1 MIREFKDIGE
11 YELINCN
18 ENDRKIEFLKSLTI
32 VPNEIFDEKLRE
44 KLKDKQYEIVF
55 NFDTINNKI
64 KIELGKEYSKNN
76 RYEFFG
82 FESPSNFSKIYFTTN
97 NWDYHLKTI
106 PQMINYINNNSTL
119 NSKYENFKQ
128 YLKNIY
134 DKFYKEIKSIKK
146 DKKGNEK
153 EQSYTYLDYDK
164 LIDFQKEKFMEYCNN
179 KRKEEKKKESL
190 ESDYIEYAY
199 RNLIIKDIF
208 QINETEY
215 KSLNPN
221 VFSLKI
227 DGQYIQNIEEF
238 KNDYIDIVYYS
249 IKERFF
255 NKKLNVSCDIC
266 GSSNN
271 RVTDDIQIPTKFYIT
286 DKPYFFENLSGKNAY
301 KSFSM
306 CEKCYE
312 EVRIGISEIEEK
324 FSSKL
329 FGNINYYLIP
339 KNIKEID
346 DFALITRK
354 IIERISYKKNKVEED
369 YQEIERIKKLENKTK
384 NLLFDFLFWFIP
396 ERQPA
401 AFVVIDNINDISYD
415 RIKYMFDTLDNINNN
430 LFYQYLNSKPN
441 INDLYYFLFPNKY
454 SHGEVDN
461 KLYRKEIVTLYSS
474 ILKERKINYYY
485 LISNFNF
492 IFRKTFFNK
501 EIKNDR
507 DFLLFRPIKMN
518 ILISWLNKIT
528 KLEGGLNIMEGNS
541 IVEITD
547 NDVKEFFEIHKE
559 IYSDNYFRQGLFLL
573 GKLVNSILN
582 EQKEKSSNFMDKIN
596 LEGIPVHRVRDLVFQ
611 VTDYL
616 KIYKL
621 FELENKTYS
630 QMMDRL
636 QGIENSNLSKDDVLF
651 CILSGISFG
660 RYLGTK
666 YAALKDKNKDDIN
679 IKGEKNE

>member
-1 MIREFKDIGE
+1 VIREFKDIGE

-106 PQMINYINNNSTL
+106 PQMIKYIYKNSTL
-119 NSKYENFKQ
+119 NSKYENFKKF
-128 YLKNIY
+128 LINISNE
-134 DKFYKEIKSIKK
+134 FYKEIKI
-146 DKKGNEK
+146 NEK
-153 EQSYTYLDYDK
+153 GEKKSEFYIDYNK
-164 LIDFQKEKFMEYCNN
+164 LIDFQKEKFMEYYNN
-179 KRKEEKKKESL
+179 KKKEEKNRDKSEFAFIKS
-190 ESDYIEYAY
+190 SYKD
-199 RNLIIKDIF
+199 LIIKDIF
-208 QINETEY
+208 QINENEY

-227 DGQYIQNIEEF
+227 DGQYIQNMEEF

-312 EVRIGISEIEEK
+312 EVRVGISEIEEK

-396 ERQPA
+396 KGQGA

-430 LFYQYLNSKPN
+430 LFYQYLNFKPN

-461 KLYRKEIVTLYSS
+461 KLYRKEIVKLYSS

>member
-1 MIREFKDIGE
+1 
-11 YELINCN
+11 
-18 ENDRKIEFLKSLTI
+18 
-32 VPNEIFDEKLRE
+32 
-44 KLKDKQYEIVF
+44 
-55 NFDTINNKI
+55 
-64 KIELGKEYSKNN
+64 
-76 RYEFFG
+76 
-82 FESPSNFSKIYFTTN
+82 
-97 NWDYHLKTI
+97 
-106 PQMINYINNNSTL
+106 
-119 NSKYENFKQ
+119 
-128 YLKNIY
+128 
-134 DKFYKEIKSIKK
+134 
-146 DKKGNEK
+146 
-153 EQSYTYLDYDK
+153 
-164 LIDFQKEKFMEYCNN
+164 
-179 KRKEEKKKESL
+179 
-190 ESDYIEYAY
+190 
-199 RNLIIKDIF
+199 
-208 QINETEY
+208 
-215 KSLNPN
+215 
-221 VFSLKI
+221 
-227 DGQYIQNIEEF
+227 
-238 KNDYIDIVYYS
+238 
-249 IKERFF
+249 
-255 NKKLNVSCDIC
+255 
-266 GSSNN
+266 
-271 RVTDDIQIPTKFYIT
+271 
-286 DKPYFFENLSGKNAY
+286 
-301 KSFSM
+301 
-306 CEKCYE
+306 
-312 EVRIGISEIEEK
+312 
-324 FSSKL
+324 
-329 FGNINYYLIP
+329 
-339 KNIKEID
+339 
-346 DFALITRK
+346 
-354 IIERISYKKNKVEED
+354 
-369 YQEIERIKKLENKTK
+369 
-384 NLLFDFLFWFIP
+384 
-396 ERQPA
+396 
-401 AFVVIDNINDISYD
+401 
-415 RIKYMFDTLDNINNN
+415 
-430 LFYQYLNSKPN
+430 
-441 INDLYYFLFPNKY
+441 LFPNKY